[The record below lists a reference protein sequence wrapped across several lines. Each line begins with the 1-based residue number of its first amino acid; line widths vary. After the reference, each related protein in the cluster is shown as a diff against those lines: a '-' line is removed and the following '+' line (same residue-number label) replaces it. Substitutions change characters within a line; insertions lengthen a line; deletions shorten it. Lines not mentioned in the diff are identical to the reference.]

1 MNSGFYNDLDTNFKE
16 ALEMSKRDFLHDEL
30 INMLINGNIPQKQIA
45 ALRLDCLNSK
55 QEADILIGNLTGC
68 DGKIREAVALTINN
82 LLNQN
87 KDYALYFYHKPE
99 IFANATIDI
108 NGNIC
113 RLVIDSVSILKN
125 NKGFT
130 TTYLKYITKFISEAF
145 DELNNFNFRDKKYT
159 INKQLFKLYWCLET
173 LKLFVNIIDINV
185 LYSIIERASKER
197 EYTIRE
203 KTAQLIK
210 ISNNKIFDSIK
221 KELMNDDNYYVKN
234 IFK

>member
-1 MNSGFYNDLDTNFKE
+1 MKS
-16 ALEMSKRDFLHDEL
+16 
-30 INMLINGNIPQKQIA
+30 
-45 ALRLDCLNSK
+45 
-55 QEADILIGNLTGC
+55 
-68 DGKIREAVALTINN
+68 
-82 LLNQN
+82 
-87 KDYALYFYHKPE
+87 
-99 IFANATIDI
+99 
-108 NGNIC
+108 
-113 RLVIDSVSILKN
+113 
-125 NKGFT
+125 
-130 TTYLKYITKFISEAF
+130 
-145 DELNNFNFRDKKYT
+145 NFNFRDEKYT

-210 ISNNKIFDSIK
+210 IANNKIFDSIK